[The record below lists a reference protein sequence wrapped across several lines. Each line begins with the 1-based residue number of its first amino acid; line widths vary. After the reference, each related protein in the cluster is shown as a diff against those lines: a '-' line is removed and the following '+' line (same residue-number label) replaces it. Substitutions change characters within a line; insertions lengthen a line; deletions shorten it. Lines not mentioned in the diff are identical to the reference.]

1 MRIVSVND
9 NKLVVQNSNTS
20 IVQARWASFVLAL
33 GCLRIY
39 YLAGDIVGN
48 LIYFWAGIL
57 FHVLCFLLT
66 CWYFA
71 PVVST
76 FDKIKNTV
84 TIEKNHLFNTKF
96 VEHNFSEITNIHF
109 KQVSPINIFSVIGLG
124 LTCGKQLYLSNSWEN
139 HKPSQQVLQA
149 IKFFYSK

>member
-9 NKLVVQNSNTS
+9 SKLVVHNNNTS
-20 IVQARWASFVLAL
+20 IIQARWASLVLAL

-39 YLAGDIVGN
+39 YLAGEVVGN

-57 FHVLCFLLT
+57 FHVICFLLT

-76 FDKIKNTV
+76 FDKITNTV
-84 TIEKNHLFNTKF
+84 IVENFYLFNTQ
-96 VEHNFSEITNIHF
+96 VAENNLSEINDVYF
-109 KQVSPINIFSVIGLG
+109 NKVSPIALFSVINLG
-124 LTCGKQLYLSNSWEN
+124 LTSGKQLYLSNSWEN
-139 HKPSQQVLQA
+139 HKTSQQVLQV
-149 IKFFYSK
+149 IKSFCSK